1 MSLSRIAFASQRV
14 FLRASTH
21 GKKCFPTFNKAFMNT
36 LIQEKGKGDEDAYFR
51 KVDLEHKAKL
61 RASFEKILESEG
73 SAEKQEILE
82 ILGGAEEPKEKSL
95 FSKLGFDDWKFAL
108 PISMMVGIP
117 IVTNEVLI
125 INEET
130 QLLACFIL
138 FCATAYNSGAPIVHQ
153 YCEDIREK
161 DFKLFQAA
169 DEYLL
174 RDLTEAVKANEKCL
188 GMESTVKDIYTL
200 TDNLSVAQADLLN
213 SIEQHKL
220 RDAIAK
226 KLGSLVAIEEAAS
239 SAIRTRMLNKVRSD
253 VVNTFTS
260 DKAAKDNALSQAISV
275 LASGASGKL
284 GKDVVGE
291 SFKNAL
297 SSYRTAYSK
306 LPAGGDEILVQLEK
320 DVAEVVKIPAYDS
333 LDAGN
338 VYVTHPMPGFA
349 KA

>member
-1 MSLSRIAFASQRV
+1 
-14 FLRASTH
+14 
-21 GKKCFPTFNKAFMNT
+21 MNT

-51 KVDLEHKAKL
+51 KIDAEKKAQL

-73 SAEKQEILE
+73 SEKNE
-82 ILGGAEEPKEKSL
+82 ILGLLGSAEEPKQTSL
-95 FSKLGFDDWKFAL
+95 FADWKFAI

-117 IVTNEVLI
+117 VVTNEVLI

-138 FCATAYNSGAPIVHQ
+138 FCATAYNSGAPVIHQ

-188 GMESTVKDIYTL
+188 GMEETVKDIYGL

-220 RDAIAK
+220 RDVVAK
-226 KLGSLVAIEEAAS
+226 KLSSLVAIEEAAS
-239 SAIRTRMLNKVRSD
+239 SAIRARMLTQVRAD
-253 VVNTFTS
+253 VVKAFTS
-260 DKAAKDNALSQAISV
+260 DKTAKDNALSQAISV
-275 LASGASGKL
+275 LSAGTSAKL
-284 GKDVVGE
+284 GKDVVGD
-291 SFKNAL
+291 SFKTAL
-297 SSYRTAYSK
+297 SSYRNAYSK
-306 LPAGGDEILVQLEK
+306 LPAGGDDILVQLEK
-320 DVAEVVKIPAYDS
+320 DVAAVVKLPAFDS

-338 VYVTHPMPGFA
+338 VYVTHPLPGFA